1 MRILFVITIDRSQN
15 GPSVHLL
22 GDMIDAVK
30 HRGHTV
36 VTVEKRF
43 SIAEDRVEQIDEQET
58 QYLLACREPEKRS
71 YAKRY
76 LADLRYV
83 RQCRNAVRGQAFD
96 AAFLQSCTHAG
107 FQMAWLKRMPTLFNV
122 QDVFPLDAYY
132 EGILSQTSPV
142 YRVFAALQAYAY
154 RKATRIVTI
163 SEDMKATLQTLGVPE
178 EKLAVVHNWQYQ
190 SEPNDE
196 DRETVCKAFYQNGKF
211 NVVYAGNIGMA
222 QSVETLV
229 RAAAYLQEEPQIAV
243 TIIGGGAKKKAC
255 EAIAAEQG
263 LENVRFAD
271 MLPQRYSRYLYE
283 NADVSIVTLT
293 KGISRTS
300 LPSKTA
306 ACYSAGKPVIYCV
319 EDDCK
324 TVRTMMHANPM
335 VYRCDPDDPK
345 ALAEAI
351 LKIKADAPKAQDIP
365 SYRDVL
371 MPQSPEEYAVLLEQ
385 CARSKKP

>member
-1 MRILFVITIDRSQN
+1 MRILFVIAIDRSQN

-22 GDMIDAVK
+22 ADMIEAVK
-30 HRGHTV
+30 RRGHSV

-43 SIAEDRVEQIDEQET
+43 SITEDRVERIDEQET

-83 RQCRNAVRGQAFD
+83 RQCRNAVRGQTFD

-122 QDVFPLDAYY
+122 QDIFPLDAYY

-142 YRVFAALQAYAY
+142 YRVFSALQAYAY
-154 RKATRIVTI
+154 RKAAKVVTI

-178 EKLAVVHNWQYQ
+178 EKLAVIHNWQYQ

-196 DRETVCKAFYQNGKF
+196 DRETVCKQFYQNGKF

-229 RAAAYLQEEPQIAV
+229 RAAAYLRQEPQIAV
-243 TIIGGGAKKKAC
+243 TVIGVGAKKKTC
-255 EAIAAEQG
+255 EAIAEELDLQ
-263 LENVRFAD
+263 NVRFAE

-283 NADVSIVTLT
+283 NADVNIVTLT

-319 EDDCK
+319 EDGCR
-324 TVRTMMHANPM
+324 TVQKMMAANPM

-345 ALAEAI
+345 ALAEMI
-351 LKIKADAPKAQDIP
+351 LRIKAEAPNVRNVP
-365 SYRDVL
+365 LYRDVL
-371 MPQSPEEYAVLLEQ
+371 TPQSPEEYAALLEQ
-385 CARSKKP
+385 CARREEP